1 MNEELHKI
9 MAEITEKIMAEA
21 VENDMTDRMAK
32 AQRMI
37 IEAITDLDALETL
50 TLCGMFYFAGKQTLS
65 KKMPEE
71 VQLIDSLLKQQ
82 IWAL

>member
-1 MNEELHKI
+1 
-9 MAEITEKIMAEA
+9 MAEA
-21 VENDMTDRMAK
+21 VENDMKDRMAK

-65 KKMPEE
+65 EKMPEE

-82 IWAL
+82 I